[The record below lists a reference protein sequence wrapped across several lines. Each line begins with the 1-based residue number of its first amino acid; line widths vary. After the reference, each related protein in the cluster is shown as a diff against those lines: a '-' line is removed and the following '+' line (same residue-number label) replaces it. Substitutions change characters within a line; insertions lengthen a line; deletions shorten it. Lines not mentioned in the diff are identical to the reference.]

1 MADVSKLFKLVYI
14 SSTNYAAL
22 ETKDPMTL
30 YFIKNTGKVFRGSQ
44 DFTESVRI
52 VASYP
57 ETNQAQGVLY
67 INSTTSE
74 IKTWT
79 GSAWR
84 VVLPA
89 IDSSV
94 TENSTNLVTSGAVYT
109 AIDDAI
115 GDIDFSDYVTNIT
128 WDNTNRKLKVYKDDD
143 QTVAFQVELDKIAT
157 DIAYDGSTGVIS
169 LKDVKGNVL
178 QTVNIPLDNFV
189 KDGYYDSTTESLV
202 LEMQNGTTVSIPV
215 SALIDIYYGSTTAT
229 AVTTVTDVSGQTQI
243 QVNVRISART
253 GNAIQTLSTSGEEG
267 LYVDIS
273 GKVDKVTNAVAGNIA
288 TFVSGGNV
296 QDSGKV
302 VGGSTIS
309 ASPDAN
315 TLATE
320 AAVQALANTKADL
333 LTAFT
338 AGDIATLSATGG
350 LADSG
355 KTIGGA
361 TITIDQ
367 QTQAASANI
376 LATEA
381 GVKAYADGIAA
392 DVADNYILKSS
403 INTDLTTGTP
413 TDTQVASA
421 AAVVDL
427 MSWEIVPD

>member
-1 MADVSKLFKLVYI
+1 MADVSKLLKMVYI
-14 SSTNYAAL
+14 SAAKYTAL

-30 YFIKNTGKVFRGSQ
+30 YFIKNTGKIYRGSQ
-44 DFTESVRI
+44 DYTEAVR
-52 VASYP
+52 VVEDFP
-57 ETNQAQGVLY
+57 ETNQAQGVIY
-67 INSTTSE
+67 IKASTSE
-74 IKTWT
+74 AKTWT

-84 VVLPA
+84 VVIPA
-89 IDSSV
+89 IDTAV

-109 AIDDAI
+109 AIDNAV
-115 GDIDFSDYVTNIT
+115 GGIDFSDYVTNVE
-128 WDNTNRKLKVYKDDD
+128 WDNETRKLKVYKDDAT
-143 QTVAFQVELDKIAT
+143 TVAFQVELDKIAT

-178 QTVNIPLDNFV
+178 KTVNIPLDNFV
-189 KDGYYDSTTESLV
+189 KDGHYDSATQSLV

-243 QVNVRISART
+243 QVNVRISAKT
-253 GNAIQTLSTSGEEG
+253 GNAIQTLTNEGEEG

-273 GKVDKVTNAVAGNIA
+273 GKVDKVTAAVAGNIA
-288 TFVSGGNV
+288 TFVAGGNI
-296 QDSGKV
+296 QDSGKA
-302 VGGSTIS
+302 VGGATL
-309 ASPDAN
+309 AATTDAN

-320 AAVQALANTKADL
+320 AAVQAYADTKAAR
-333 LTAFT
+333 LTTFT
-338 AGDIATLSATGG
+338 AGDIATVGADGG

-361 TITIDQ
+361 TL
-367 QTQAASANI
+367 AATPTANT

-381 GVKAYADGIAA
+381 AVKTYADSIATAA
-392 DVADNYILKSS
+392 DDKYVAKTS

-427 MSWEIVPD
+427 LSWEIVED